1 MNAEQAAEC
10 VACWCACGCD
20 DNNHNFAHSRNC
32 RMHFGVLARAWG
44 IISYFLSSTKKIF
57 KKEHTLL
64 ILLSTL
70 FFYKNYV
77 TNIDFRTRSW
87 FNLVRFSCIWSDVTK
102 YMINLTKLSQV
113 SKGSIENVEAITP
126 RMTEKNSFA
135 RIKKINT
142 S

>member
-1 MNAEQAAEC
+1 MNKEQAAEC

-20 DNNHNFAHSRNC
+20 NNSHKLCAHAIIGC
-32 RMHFGVLARAWG
+32 IFVCTLE
-44 IISYFLSSTKKIF
+44 IISYFLSSTKKLF

-70 FFYKNYV
+70 FFWIIYV
-77 TNIDFRTRSW
+77 TFIELGTRSW
-87 FNLVRFSCIWSDVTK
+87 FNLVRFLDIWSDVTK
-102 YMINLTKLSQV
+102 FIVNLTKLSQV
-113 SKGSIENVEAITP
+113 SKGSIENVEPITP
-126 RMTEKNSFA
+126 RMTEKNSFT